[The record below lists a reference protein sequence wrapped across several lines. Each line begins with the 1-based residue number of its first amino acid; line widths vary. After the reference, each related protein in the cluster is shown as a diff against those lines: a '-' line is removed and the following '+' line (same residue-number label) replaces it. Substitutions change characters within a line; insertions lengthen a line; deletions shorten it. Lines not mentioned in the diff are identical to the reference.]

1 MEYTFPDQS
10 ANTMLTDTVP
20 SQPQTMLPLS
30 RRAQLLKLQQQAA
43 QLEGTEPDVSQLQQF
58 AAAQGKSGE
67 SAMLNALAAQYAGE
81 QFQPVQA
88 QFLKRAMAAQEPMKL
103 GAGMLTPDGKFIK
116 DPFAAQERGMSRL
129 DRLIQAQ
136 QGAITAEEAA
146 ELRRQDTLERER
158 ERKDFNERARQDRLA
173 QQQVTNQLRQDMV
186 DLRRARGG
194 GGGGG
199 GDGGPSGKP
208 PSGYRWAIGKDGT
221 PVLEFIPGGPAD
233 PQLKPQAAGTEDERK
248 AAGWFFQADTARR
261 NMQTAVKE
269 SPSAS
274 IPTIAERG
282 LGMIPRVGE
291 DLANTMRP
299 EARQKFVQAASSF
312 AEATL
317 RAATGAGVTFDEAR
331 QKVIELT
338 PQLGDKPGLIEQKLR
353 SQEMYLQSLRTRAG
367 RALPE
372 ATGGSTQPTS
382 TGALSPA
389 EQEEL
394 KQLRAKRAAR
404 DQGRQ

>member
-1 MEYTFPDQS
+1 MEYTFPDPS
-10 ANTMLTDTVP
+10 ANAMLTDTVP

-88 QFLKRAMAAQEPMKL
+88 QFLKRAMAAQEPMRL

-146 ELRRQDTLERER
+146 ELRRQDALERER
-158 ERKDFNERARQDRLA
+158 ERKDFNERARQDRLE
-173 QQQVTNQLRQDMV
+173 QQRTTNQFRQEMI
-186 DLRRARGG
+186 DLRRSRAGGGG

-199 GDGGPSGKP
+199 GDGKA
-208 PSGYRWAIGKDGT
+208 PSGYRWTIGKEGT

-233 PQLKPQAAGTEDERK
+233 PLLKPAAAGTEDERK
-248 AAGWFFQADTARR
+248 AAGWFSQAENARR
-261 NMQTAVKE
+261 NMMNAIKDN
-269 SPSAS
+269 PSAS
-274 IPTIAERG
+274 MPTIVERG
-282 LGMIPRVGE
+282 AAMVPRVGE

-299 EARQKFVQAASSF
+299 DARQRFVQAASAF

-317 RAATGAGVTFDEAR
+317 RAATGAGVNNDEAI
-331 QKVIELT
+331 QKVRELT
-338 PQLGDKPGLIEQKLR
+338 PQLGDKPPLIAQKMRDQEVYLKSLQIR
-353 SQEMYLQSLRTRAG
+353 SG
-367 RALPE
+367 RALPG
-372 ATGGSTQPTS
+372 ASGGVTPPPA
-382 TGALSPA
+382 TGALSKE

-394 KQLRAKRAAR
+394 RQLRAKRAAR
-404 DQGRQ
+404 EQGK

>member
-1 MEYTFPDQS
+1 MDYGTDPSTSQD
-10 ANTMLTDTVP
+10 MLTDTVP

-43 QLEGTEPDVSQLQQF
+43 QLEGAEPDVSQLQQF
-58 AAAQGKSGE
+58 AAAQGKAGE

-116 DPFAAQERGMSRL
+116 DPFAAQERGVSRL
-129 DRLIQAQ
+129 DRLIQAE

-146 ELRRQDTLERER
+146 ALRRQDALDRER
-158 ERKDFNERARQDRLA
+158 ERRLAAETARQDRLA
-173 QQQVTNQLRQDMV
+173 QNAVTN
-186 DLRRARGG
+186 DLRREMLELRRSRGG

-199 GDGGPSGKP
+199 GSEGKA
-208 PSGYRWAIGKDGT
+208 PSGYRWTTGKDGT
-221 PVLEFIPGGPAD
+221 PVLEYIPGGPAD
-233 PQLKPQAAGTEDERK
+233 PGLKPLAAGTEDERK

-261 NMQTAVKE
+261 NMQNAVKE
-269 SPSAS
+269 NPSAS
-274 IPTIAERG
+274 MPTIAERG
-282 LGMIPRVGE
+282 VGMIPRVGE
-291 DLANTMRP
+291 DLANTIRP

-317 RAATGAGVTFDEAR
+317 RAATGAGVTYDEAR

-372 ATGGSTQPTS
+372 NSGGSTQPT
-382 TGALSPA
+382 
-389 EQEEL
+389 
-394 KQLRAKRAAR
+394 KRIRFDA
-404 DQGRQ
+404 QGNQIP

>member
-1 MEYTFPDQS
+1 MEYTFPDPG
-10 ANTMLTDTVP
+10 ANAMLTDTVP

-43 QLEGTEPDVSQLQQF
+43 QLEGKEPDVSQLQQF
-58 AAAQGKSGE
+58 ASAQGKSGE

-158 ERKDFNERARQDRLA
+158 ERRDFNERARQDRLA
-173 QQQVTNQLRQDMV
+173 QNAVTNQLRQDMV
-186 DLRRARGG
+186 DLRRSR
-194 GGGGG
+194 GGGG
-199 GDGGPSGKP
+199 GDGGPDGKP
-208 PSGYRWAIGKDGT
+208 PSGYRWAIGKEGT

-233 PQLKPQAAGTEDERK
+233 PQLKPAAAGTEDERK
-248 AAGWFFQADTARR
+248 AAGWFTQAENARG
-261 NMQTAVKE
+261 NMMKAIKDN
-269 SPSAS
+269 PSAS
-274 IPTIAERG
+274 MPTIVERG
-282 LGMIPRVGE
+282 ASMVPRVGE

-299 EARQKFVQAASSF
+299 DARQRFVQAASAF

-317 RAATGAGVTFDEAR
+317 RAATGAGVNNEEAA
-331 QKVIELT
+331 QKVRELT
-338 PQLGDKPGLIEQKLR
+338 PQLGDKPPLIEQKMRDQEVYLKSLQIR
-353 SQEMYLQSLRTRAG
+353 SG
-367 RALPE
+367 RALPG
-372 ATGGSTQPTS
+372 ASGGGTPPPS
-382 TGALSPA
+382 TGPLSQA

-394 KQLRAKRAAR
+394 RQLRAKRAAR
-404 DQGRQ
+404 DQGKQ

>member
-1 MEYTFPDQS
+1 MEYTFPDPS
-10 ANTMLTDTVP
+10 ANAMLTDTVP

-88 QFLKRAMAAQEPMKL
+88 QFLKRAMAAQEPMRL

-146 ELRRQDTLERER
+146 ELRRQDALERER
-158 ERKDFNERARQDRLA
+158 ERKDFNERARQDRLE
-173 QQQVTNQLRQDMV
+173 QQRTTNQFRQEMI
-186 DLRRARGG
+186 DLRRSRAGGG

-199 GDGGPSGKP
+199 GDGKA
-208 PSGYRWAIGKDGT
+208 PSGYRWTIGKEGT

-233 PQLKPQAAGTEDERK
+233 PSLKPAAAGTEDERK

-261 NMQTAVKE
+261 NMQSAVKE
-269 SPSAS
+269 NPSAS

-338 PQLGDKPGLIEQKLR
+338 PQLGDKPGLIQQKLK

-372 ATGGSTQPTS
+372 ASGGGTPPPA
-382 TGALSPA
+382 TGALSKE

-394 KQLRAKRAAR
+394 RQLRAKRAAR
-404 DQGRQ
+404 EQGKQ

>member
-1 MEYTFPDQS
+1 MEYTFPDPS
-10 ANTMLTDTVP
+10 ANAMLTDTVP

-43 QLEGTEPDVSQLQQF
+43 QLEGEEPDLSQLQQF
-58 AAAQGKSGE
+58 AAAQGKSGQ
-67 SAMLNALAAQYAGE
+67 SAMLNALAAQFAGE

-129 DRLIQAQ
+129 DRLIQSE

-146 ELRRQDTLERER
+146 TLRREDALQRER

-173 QQQVTNQLRQDMV
+173 QFAVTNQLRQDML
-186 DLRRARGG
+186 DLKRSRAGG

-199 GDGGPSGKP
+199 GGGPSGKP
-208 PSGYRWAIGKDGT
+208 PSGYRWAIGGDGT

-233 PQLKPQAAGTEDERK
+233 PQLKPAAAGSEDERK
-248 AAGWFFQADTARR
+248 AAAWFSQADNART
-261 NMQTAVKE
+261 NMMSATKDD
-269 SPSAS
+269 PSAAM
-274 IPTIAERG
+274 PTIAERG
-282 LGMIPRVGE
+282 AAMIPRVGE

-299 EARQKFVQAASSF
+299 QARQRFVQAASSF

-317 RAATGAGVTFDEAR
+317 RAATGAGVTIDEAT
-331 QKVIELT
+331 QKVRELT
-338 PQLGDKPGLIEQKLR
+338 PQLGDKPELIKQKL
-353 SQEMYLQSLRTRAG
+353 SDQEVYLKSLKIRAG
-367 RALPE
+367 RALPGN
-372 ATGGSTQPTS
+372 AAGNTQPKP
-382 TGALSPA
+382 TGALSQE

-404 DQGRQ
+404 EQGRQ